1 MLRVANRKGCI
12 WLKQYYSAL
21 SHRITKTGWWIG
33 FLQSNSFI
41 LHLENQS
48 IKKPQLGPTCSLLRG
63 RGGMRTQA
71 LGSFL
76 CTISLSLAFC
86 HVQHGTSLSKGC
98 LMRNYAFLPSLI
110 SLANIQWAPFM
121 PEIMLGNGGYLN
133 ENDVHPSR
141 SVCVCVCAR
150 ACLKKHN
157 IVALVIKK
165 KGHIKK
171 ISKWEWCQ
179 LEHCGP
185 ILSCL

>member
-12 WLKQYYSAL
+12 WLKQYYSTL
-21 SHRITKTGWWIG
+21 SHRITKTGWLIG

-71 LGSFL
+71 LGSFFY
-76 CTISLSLAFC
+76 TISFSLAFC
-86 HVQHGTSLSKGC
+86 HVQNLDIKRNHNGTILSKGC

-121 PEIMLGNGGYLN
+121 PEIMLGNGGCLN
-133 ENDVHPSR
+133 ENDVRPSR
-141 SVCVCVCAR
+141 SVCVCLCLCVCVCVR
-150 ACLKKHN
+150 L
-157 IVALVIKK
+157 
-165 KGHIKK
+165 
-171 ISKWEWCQ
+171 SQETQ
-179 LEHCGP
+179 HCGF
-185 ILSCL
+185 SD